1 MNGHVLGFASGR
13 AGLGPGVVVSS
24 QVSDPS
30 LHRFRQVV
38 AVALSHLE
46 ARREEINDLNVFPVA
61 DGDTGDN
68 MALTMRH
75 VLDELEHLER
85 ASERDPQRPEIVRE
99 VARAALLGARGNSG
113 VILSQ
118 IVRGAAE
125 KLVTPPGRLIDPELI
140 EAALTNA
147 ADRAYASVR
156 EPAEGTM
163 LTVIRVM
170 ADAVAERRAQWQRE
184 RLDEGAGDAEQNALL
199 AEMLTTALFTG
210 EEALRHTTEQLDVL
224 AEAGVVDAGALGLV
238 VIVRGFVAGLA
249 GEEASALIPKIP
261 HYAAARLDQVH
272 HADSEYRY
280 CTNFIVTGEGL
291 DGDAHVAALEA
302 LGDSV
307 LVVGD
312 EATLKIHVHTDDP
325 DAAKA
330 IFDAAGTVER
340 EDIAD
345 MHEQVAS
352 QRERL
357 GSGGSAGVVAVAS
370 GDGMR
375 RLFESLGAIVVDGGP
390 TLNPPTKDL
399 LAGIEACE
407 AAQVVLLPNSKNVQM
422 AAEEAAQLAAKPVVV
437 VATTTQQAALAGLVE
452 FNPADDAAANAG
464 RLEGAI
470 AAIRTGAVA
479 PAARDDVEGRFRR
492 GDSVGFVGEEIEAWG
507 GAGST
512 LVQTVA
518 ALLDGNEAEIVT
530 VIEGAE
536 APISLDE
543 LLLELPNGAELELHR
558 GGTPNY
564 SWLIAAQ

>member
-1 MNGHVLGFASGR
+1 V
-13 AGLGPGVVVSS
+13 PDSS
-24 QVSDPS
+24 IV
-30 LHRFRQVV
+30 RFRHVV
-38 AVALSHLE
+38 GVALAHLE

-75 VLDELEHLER
+75 VLEELDSLEQT
-85 ASERDPQRPEIVRE
+85 EGDPARPEIVRA
-99 VARAALLGARGNSG
+99 VARAALMGARGNSG

-125 KLVTPPGRLIDPELI
+125 KVATPPGRLIDPELI

-147 ADRAYASVR
+147 ADRAYTSVR

-163 LTVIRVM
+163 LTVIRAM
-170 ADAVAERRAQWQRE
+170 ADAVSKRRGQWLRE
-184 RLDEGAGDAEQNALL
+184 RLEADASPAEQNALL
-199 AEMLTTALFTG
+199 AEMLATALFAG
-210 EEALRHTTEQLDVL
+210 EEAVRHTREQLDVL

-238 VIVRGFVAGLA
+238 VIIRGMVAGLA
-249 GEEASALIPKIP
+249 GEEVQLPEIP

-280 CTNFIVTGEGL
+280 CTNFIVTGAAL
-291 DGDAHVAALEA
+291 DGDDFVPQLEQ

-312 EATLKIHVHTDDP
+312 EATLKVHVHTDDP

-330 IFDAAGTVER
+330 LFRAAGVVSH

-345 MHEQVAS
+345 MHDQVAE
-352 QRERL
+352 QRARL
-357 GSGGSAGVVAVAS
+357 GGGRSAVVAVAS

-375 RLFESLGAIVVDGGP
+375 ALFEGLGAVVVDGGP

-399 LAGIEACE
+399 LAAIDSCVAEE
-407 AAQVVLLPNSKNVQM
+407 VVVLPNSPNVRM
-422 AAEEAAQLAAKPVVV
+422 AADEAARLASKNGREVLVATSISQQGGLAA
-437 VATTTQQAALAGLVE
+437 LVE
-452 FNPADDAAANAG
+452 FDPEDAARANAD
-464 RLEGAI
+464 RLEAGLRE
-470 AAIRTGAVA
+470 IRVGAVA
-479 PAARDDVEGRFRR
+479 PAARDDAEGRFRR
-492 GDSVGFVGEEIEAWG
+492 GDSVGFAGTELVAWG
-507 GAGST
+507 GAGTT
-512 LVQTVA
+512 LVETVA
-518 ALLDGNEAEIVT
+518 AVSDGAEIVT

-536 APISLDE
+536 APLALAELD
-543 LLLELPNGAELELHR
+543 LELGDGVELEFQH

>member
-1 MNGHVLGFASGR
+1 M
-13 AGLGPGVVVSS
+13 
-24 QVSDPS
+24 
-30 LHRFRQVV
+30 
-38 AVALSHLE
+38 ALAHLE
-46 ARREEINDLNVFPVA
+46 ERREEINDLNVFPVA

-75 VLDELEHLER
+75 VLDELDLLAR
-85 ASERDPQRPEIVRE
+85 GSDGDPLRPEIVRA
-99 VARAALLGARGNSG
+99 VARAALMGARGNSG

-125 KLVTPPGRLIDPELI
+125 KVATPPGRLIDPELI
-140 EAALTNA
+140 EAALTTA
-147 ADRAYASVR
+147 SEAAYASVR

-170 ADAVAERRAQWQRE
+170 AEAVAERRSQWLRE
-184 RLDEGAGDAEQNALL
+184 RLDPEATPAEQNALL
-199 AEMLTTALFTG
+199 AEMLATALFAG
-210 EEALRHTTEQLDVL
+210 EEAVRHTPEQLDVL

-238 VIVRGFVAGLA
+238 VIIRGMISGLA
-249 GEEASALIPKIP
+249 GEQVQLPELP

-272 HADSEYRY
+272 HADSEFRY

-291 DGDAHVAALEA
+291 ARDGLVPALEA

-312 EATLKIHVHTDDP
+312 QATLKVHVHTDDP

-330 IFDAAGTVER
+330 LFAEAGTIER

-345 MHEQVAS
+345 MHEQVAG
-352 QRERL
+352 QRRRL
-357 GSGGSAGVVAVAS
+357 GGGSTGVVAVAS
-370 GDGMR
+370 GEGMH
-375 RLFESLGAIVVDGGP
+375 RLFEALGAIAVDGGP

-399 LAGIEACE
+399 LAAIDGC
-407 AAQVVLLPNSKNVQM
+407 AADEVLVLPNSRNVWM
-422 AAEEAAQLAAKPVVV
+422 AAEEAARLSPKQVTVVQ
-437 VATTTQQAALAGLVE
+437 TESQQAALAALVE
-452 FNPADDAAANAG
+452 FDPAEEAAVNHERLG
-464 RLEGAI
+464 R
-470 AAIRTGAVA
+470 AASSVRAGAVA
-479 PAARDDVEGRFRR
+479 PAARDDAEGRFRR
-492 GDSVGFVGEEIEAWG
+492 GDAVGFAGERIVSWG

-512 LVQTVA
+512 LLETVA
-518 ALLDGNEAEIVT
+518 ELAPGAEIVT

-536 APISLDE
+536 APIPLDQLDLSLPD
-543 LLLELPNGAELELHR
+543 GAELELQR